1 MKMKAKQA
9 MAIAIAARSNISDR
23 PSDPTPR
30 IRRSA
35 VRSRLI
41 LQRCSDRREGWS

>member
-9 MAIAIAARSNISDR
+9 MAIAIAARSNISDPPR
-23 PSDPTPR
+23 DLPLR

-35 VRSRLI
+35 SSLRSPLI
-41 LQRCSDRREGWS
+41 L